1 MLMRWSKVSPDGIYT
16 PAPNAQ
22 ISYGALLGGRV
33 SFIQEASDY
42 VKKALTIAI
51 RYSAIRR
58 QFPDPSEKQEE
69 QILNYQTHQYRLF
82 PTMAT
87 CFAMH
92 FVSNQMKKQFE
103 ELQEALSKEVLSK
116 EDLAILTGVHATSA
130 GLKAFSTWW
139 CNEAIERCRQCLG
152 GHGYSAYAAL
162 SSFSA
167 DWAVMCT
174 WEGDNTVL
182 SQQTARYLM
191 KCEKKSQR
199 SEPLNGF
206 ESYLQNMQETMNVK
220 KFSGNLLESEGQ
232 LFVMKRLC
240 VRLILNA
247 SQRLKTRQLETGNK
261 AIAWNECMIELI
273 ECAKAHCDF
282 YIIYCF
288 IEQLKQVK
296 EENSGL
302 HSILT
307 TLCHLHFFTVVE
319 SKYLSY
325 LLEDGFLQ
333 LEHAQ
338 MIRNSIRQL
347 CFQIR
352 KDAIPLV
359 DSFNIPDFILNSP
372 FGRQDG
378 QVYKHYFET
387 IKNAPGAMKPT
398 PYWNSLI
405 RPLLTKKE

>member
-1 MLMRWSKVSPDGIYT
+1 MLMRWSKVSPEGIYT

-42 VKKALTIAI
+42 IKKALTIAV
-51 RYSAIRR
+51 RYSAVRR
-58 QFPDPSEKQEE
+58 QFPDPSEKKEE
-69 QILNYQTHQYRLF
+69 QILNYQTHQHRLF
-82 PTMAT
+82 PVMAT

-92 FVSNQMKKQFE
+92 FVSVQMRKQFE
-103 ELQEALSKEVLSK
+103 ELQEALSKETLSK
-116 EDLAILTGVHATSA
+116 EDLSTLAGVHATSA

-139 CNEAIERCRQCLG
+139 CNETLEICRQCLG
-152 GHGYSAYAAL
+152 GHGYSSYAAL

-191 KCEKKSQR
+191 KCEKKYQR
-199 SEPLNGF
+199 GESINGF
-206 ESYLQNMQETMNVK
+206 EAYLQNMDATLKVK
-220 KFSGNLLESEGQ
+220 RFNGNLSSFEDQ
-232 LFVMKRLC
+232 LFAFKRLC
-240 VRLILNA
+240 VRLISNTA
-247 SQRLKTRQLETGNK
+247 YRLKTHQLETGNK
-261 AIAWNECMIELI
+261 NVAWNECMTELV
-273 ECAKAHCDF
+273 ECARAHCDF
-282 YIIYCF
+282 YIVYCF
-288 IEQLKQVK
+288 VEQLKQAK
-296 EENSGL
+296 QENPNL
-302 HSILT
+302 FPILNA
-307 TLCHLHFFTVVE
+307 LYQLHFFTVLE
-319 SKYLSY
+319 KKYLVS
-325 LLEDGFLQ
+325 LLEDGFFQ
-333 LEHAQ
+333 LEHSQ
-338 MIRNSIRQL
+338 TIRTSIREL
-347 CFQIR
+347 CTQIR

-372 FGRQDG
+372 LGRYDG

-387 IKNAPGAMKPT
+387 IKKAPGAMQPT